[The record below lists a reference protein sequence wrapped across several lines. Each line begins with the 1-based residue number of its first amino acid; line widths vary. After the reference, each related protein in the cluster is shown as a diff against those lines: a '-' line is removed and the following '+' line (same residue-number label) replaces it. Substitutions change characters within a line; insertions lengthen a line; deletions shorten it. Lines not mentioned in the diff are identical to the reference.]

1 MQSARLM
8 VTLPL
13 IETMPPQHS
22 AALTQRAS
30 APWIP
35 VAGQLCAV
43 VCAPPYGSFWCA
55 AFVPAAEWPVRRA
68 EPPPMEYATRGPA
81 ATIATAIT
89 IAAASSG
96 PLGPPRGAVT
106 GGSVGASCSASYGVG
121 PGQYTGGT
129 PSGEDRSAS
138 ASAARKA
145 AMPAGRSAGS

>member
-55 AFVPAAEWPVRRA
+55 AFVPAAEWPVRRGQ
-68 EPPPMEYATRGPA
+68 PPPMEEATKGPA
-81 ATIATAIT
+81 APH
-89 IAAASSG
+89 AA
-96 PLGPPRGAVT
+96 PLTDP
-106 GGSVGASCSASYGVG
+106 
-121 PGQYTGGT
+121 
-129 PSGEDRSAS
+129 
-138 ASAARKA
+138 AARTRA
-145 AMPAGRSAGS
+145 ARP